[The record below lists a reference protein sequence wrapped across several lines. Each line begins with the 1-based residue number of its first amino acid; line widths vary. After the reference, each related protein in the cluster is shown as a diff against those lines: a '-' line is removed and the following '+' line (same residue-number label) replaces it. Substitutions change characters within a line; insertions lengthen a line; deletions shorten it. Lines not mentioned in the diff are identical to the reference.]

1 MTRFLDGRELRPS
14 SDALHVA
21 GGPCCGGRGAMLSG
35 ARLGEGGSERGR
47 LLCAFIQHFIGLA
60 GAASPA
66 PVVDRSL
73 RADIYVAMDFRT
85 TQVGDR
91 YAQALFDLADE
102 TGALEAVR
110 ADLRALAGAWGES
123 ADLRRLAT
131 SPVIA
136 SEDQGKGLV
145 AIAYKAGFNRTT
157 RNFLGLLAQN
167 GRARD
172 LTAVIAGFERLY
184 AKKTGVVAA
193 EVVSAQALDA
203 GQLDKIKQAL
213 RIALGRDPE
222 LSARVDSSILGGL
235 KVKVGSKLFDASL
248 KTKLDQ
254 MKFALKR
261 A

>member
-1 MTRFLDGRELRPS
+1 M
-14 SDALHVA
+14 
-21 GGPCCGGRGAMLSG
+21 
-35 ARLGEGGSERGR
+35 
-47 LLCAFIQHFIGLA
+47 
-60 GAASPA
+60 
-66 PVVDRSL
+66 
-73 RADIYVAMDFRT
+73 ADDFRT
-85 TQVGDR
+85 TQVGER

-110 ADLRALAGAWGES
+110 ADLKSLRTAYGES
-123 ADLRRLAT
+123 ADLRRLIT

-136 SEDQGKGLV
+136 AEDQGRGLG
-145 AIAYKAGFNRTT
+145 AIAEKARFNGVT

-167 GRARD
+167 GRIRD
-172 LTAVIAGFERLY
+172 LTAVIAAFETLY

-193 EVVSAQALDA
+193 EVVSALPLSATQLTHIRSALLKA
-203 GQLDKIKQAL
+203 VGKA
-213 RIALGRDPE
+213 PE
-222 LSARVDSSILGGL
+222 LTARVDPSLLGGL

>member
-1 MTRFLDGRELRPS
+1 
-14 SDALHVA
+14 VA
-21 GGPCCGGRGAMLSG
+21 
-35 ARLGEGGSERGR
+35 
-47 LLCAFIQHFIGLA
+47 
-60 GAASPA
+60 
-66 PVVDRSL
+66 D
-73 RADIYVAMDFRT
+73 DYRT
-85 TQVGDR
+85 TEVGER

-102 TGALEAVR
+102 TGALNAVR
-110 ADLRALAGAWGES
+110 ADLGSLRAAWGES

-131 SPVIA
+131 SPVIGA
-136 SEDQGKGLV
+136 EDQQKGLV
-145 AIAYKAGFNRTT
+145 AIADKAKFHGVT

-172 LTAVIAGFERLY
+172 LTAVIAGFEKLY

-193 EVVSAQALDA
+193 EVVSAQALTA
-203 GQLDKIKQAL
+203 AQLKSIQTAL
-213 RIALGRDPE
+213 RASLGKDPE
-222 LSARVDSSILGGL
+222 MTARVDPSILGGL